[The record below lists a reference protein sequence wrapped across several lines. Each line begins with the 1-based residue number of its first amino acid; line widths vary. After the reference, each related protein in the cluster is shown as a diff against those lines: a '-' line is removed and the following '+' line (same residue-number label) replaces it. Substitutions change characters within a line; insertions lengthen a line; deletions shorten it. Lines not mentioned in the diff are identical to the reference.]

1 MEYKE
6 IGIKFENQPK
16 IYSFNPINFNLKI
29 GDFVVVETVRG
40 MELGKVAT
48 EIKILKNQPNE
59 PLKNIIRKATAE
71 DIKSAEEN
79 KEKVKIYFEKA
90 KEIAGKLQLEMK
102 IVNAELT
109 LDCNKII
116 ISFTSEKRVDF
127 RELVKILAGE
137 FRMKI
142 ELRQIGSRDE
152 VKIKGGIG
160 ICGRPC
166 CCQKNTGDFEHV
178 TIKMAKMQGLSLNPS
193 NISGLCGRLMCCLGY
208 ENDQY
213 AEIFKAMPRIN
224 SEVKTVDGFGKVLY
238 NNILKKTVQV
248 RVDDEFKEYNLDDIT
263 VLKPNQIVEE

>member
-1 MEYKE
+1 MEYRE

-16 IYSFNPINFNLKI
+16 IYSFNPNGLDLKL
-29 GDFVVVETVRG
+29 GDFVVGETSRG
-40 MELGKVAT
+40 IELGKVVR
-48 EIKILKNQPNE
+48 EIKTLKNEPEE
-59 PLKNIIRKATAE
+59 PLNYIMRKATE
-71 DIKSAEEN
+71 NDIKNAESN
-79 KEKVKIYFEKA
+79 KQKVKSYFNKA
-90 KEIAGKLQLEMK
+90 KEIAQNLNLEMK

-109 LDCNKII
+109 LDCGKII

-193 NISGLCGRLMCCLGY
+193 NISGLCGRLLCCLGY
-208 ENDQY
+208 ENEQY
-213 AEIFKAMPRIN
+213 AEIFKIMPRV
-224 SEVKTVDGFGKVLY
+224 SSDVKTPDGIGKVLY

-248 RVDDEFKEYNLDDIT
+248 RVGDTYKEYNLEEIQ
-263 VLKPNQIVEE
+263 VFKPNQNVEV